1 MKSLKC
7 IVLLSLFFLISCKK
21 NKTINTDKTVIE
33 DSISSKENTTKES
46 LEIDDSPSFKVS
58 ENCNEIPFESFFER
72 FGRDSIFQ
80 KKRVK
85 YPLKYLSSEYD
96 FDKRKDTISVD
107 FILNKEEF
115 SFIDFAED
123 KNAMEKEFDKYTVNI
138 EDLDSVINYRLNGYD
153 NGMRITHKFKLI
165 DGCWFMIEIL
175 DEST

>member
-7 IVLLSLFFLISCKK
+7 IIILILIFLISCKN
-21 NKTINTDKTVIE
+21 NKTGNRDKTVVVK
-33 DSISSKENTTKES
+33 DSLFNRKSTTKKPLEGTS
-46 LEIDDSPSFKVS
+46 LPFKVS
-58 ENCNEIPFESFFER
+58 KNCNEISFELFFER
-72 FGRDSIFQ
+72 FGRDSVFQ